1 MFRRIRRVPR
11 VAASVLLL
19 ALGVTLSAAP
29 AKAAGHTPVETLA
42 RIRSHVA
49 PLYPDSLRRAG
60 VEGTVV
66 VRLRLTETGAVCDA
80 RPLSGPPALYDAAVA
95 TARRWTFDPYRSDGE
110 PESTWVQIP
119 IAFSVNGEASASAAT
134 PATAVVRVPLVQPT
148 DAVDESGPPFLG
160 ILQFR
165 IGADGF
171 VRETRFLSGAPP
183 NAATV
188 LARAQRWWWQ
198 PATDSSGNAVAAL
211 STIRVPAR
219 AGALVIARPDS
230 ALGAVLGQASVA
242 SVSMED
248 SSGVL
253 RRRAVDPLVLTRSV
267 ADWLSDPHA
276 FDGPDPWRTNRAPRF
291 DAHVAFDGPAG
302 ILRIDIDRGGDWML
316 ITTTDRFLPVA
327 YRAIHARVESD
338 LAKIMFVEA
347 PAATNMPRGK

>member
-1 MFRRIRRVPR
+1 MFRRFPRDPR
-11 VAASVLLL
+11 VVASALWIALGAASF
-19 ALGVTLSAAP
+19 GRTP
-29 AKAAGHTPVETLA
+29 AQAAGHTPVETLA

-95 TARRWTFDPYRSDGE
+95 TARRWTFDPYRADGE

-119 IAFSVNGEASASAAT
+119 IAFSVQGSPTTNGST
-134 PATAVVRVPLVQPT
+134 PATAVVRVPLIQPT
-148 DAVDESGPPFLG
+148 DAIDESGPPFLG
-160 ILQFR
+160 LLQFR

-171 VRETRFLSGAPP
+171 VKESRFLGPAPP

-211 STIRVPAR
+211 NTIRVPAR

-242 SVSMED
+242 SVSVED

-253 RRRAVDPLVLTRSV
+253 RRRAVDPIVFAHVLGE
-267 ADWLSDPHA
+267 WLSDPKA
-276 FDGPDPWRTNRAPRF
+276 FGGPDPWRTNRAPHF
-291 DAHVAFDGPAG
+291 DAHVAFDGQAG
-302 ILRIDIDRGGDWML
+302 VLRIDIDRGGDWML
-316 ITTTDRFLPVA
+316 ITTANRFLPVA

-347 PAATNMPRGK
+347 PTGSARATR